1 MGSKFL
7 GPVMIEVPHFA
18 SLRRGERETSILRCE
33 CAVKGKWEEHKQS
46 ALAEKALKVS
56 PEREREMSKKAEND
70 LLSKS

>member
-1 MGSKFL
+1 MFIIAELASRILQVGPVGSKFL

-33 CAVKGKWEEHKQS
+33 CAVTGKWEEHKQS

-56 PEREREMSKKAEND
+56 
-70 LLSKS
+70 